1 MDSKNACS
9 LNFPDAT
16 EWLIPVSR
24 NQFYYLTTARWDSVA
39 GDLPFTLHLPSMVY
53 QYQYS
58 RTMSSRWTIATLW
71 LWTFYYF
78 SSADPGSSTVRFSYL
93 LDQWQL
99 VLVVLWRSAEQQLK
113 AGGELIHKLLHQTHH
128 DCCCQQQIHKK
139 VYFYHTGNEQ
149 VLWERSCLSHN
160 TCSTPLKNPDL
171 WETLLVISQLG
182 QQ

>member
-1 MDSKNACS
+1 MDSKNAWTQRMHA
-9 LNFPDAT
+9 LWTFQMP

-24 NQFYYLTTARWDSVA
+24 NQFYYLTTARWDSIA

-58 RTMSSRWTIATLW
+58 RMMSSRWTIATLW
-71 LWTFYYF
+71 LWKLYYF

-113 AGGELIHKLLHQTHH
+113 AGGELIHKILHQTHRG
-128 DCCCQQQIHKK
+128 CRL
-139 VYFYHTGNEQ
+139 EP
-149 VLWERSCLSHN
+149 W
-160 TCSTPLKNPDL
+160 
-171 WETLLVISQLG
+171 LLLPAANS
-182 QQ
+182 